1 MRRLLPSHPDF
12 ARIQELSLSL
22 ANLKSGLLCLSP
34 DAPNYVSIVEAIDED
49 EATLAALLGPGHV
62 FAAYLMDEERDD
74 D

>member
-1 MRRLLPSHPDF
+1 MRRLTASHPDF
-12 ARIQELSLSL
+12 ARIQALNLSL

-34 DAPNYVSIVEAIDED
+34 DAPNYTGIVEAIDED

>member
-1 MRRLLPSHPDF
+1 MRRLTASHPDF
-12 ARIQELSLSL
+12 ARIDALCRSL
-22 ANLKSGLLCLSP
+22 ANFKSGLLCLSP

-49 EATLAALLGPGHV
+49 EALLTALLGPGHV